1 MNSEAPFLDVESAH
15 FSMHSAEVDRARA
28 QSWYARTPYGL
39 AILRHA
45 EIGRLVK
52 DPRLIQGSARWPAHN
67 GVVEGPF
74 ATWWSRILLCRE
86 GTDHARLKRLVLPAF
101 SPRTLAPLGPAF
113 EDLAHGVIDD
123 FAARGHFEFMTEF
136 SEPYATRVITLLLG
150 IPDEDWR
157 KIADLA
163 SVMGL
168 ALGIRFRDELPRIDE
183 AVEAL
188 FDYVDTLIQSRRR
201 QPREDFLTQLVL
213 TSDEGDRLSDEELR
227 DMVVLLIFGGI
238 DTTRNQLS
246 LGIKLFLEHPA
257 QWDLLAAKPDL
268 AMQAVDEVMRLQPT
282 TTWVSREAA
291 EDFEFEG
298 LKISR
303 GTTVHL
309 FAAAA
314 GRDPDAYGSAEFD
327 ITQRRAP
334 HHGFGGGIHYCLGHA
349 VARSDMAVAL
359 RALSSRLTG
368 LTVEGQDSWLPD
380 SGNTGAIRLPLRFG
394 LRGSPRDAR
403 IEATPV

>member
-1 MNSEAPFLDVESAH
+1 VTSGAPFLDIESAD
-15 FSMHSAEVDRARA
+15 FSMHSAEVDRARTE
-28 QSWYARTPYGL
+28 SWYAYTPYGL

-67 GVVEGPF
+67 GVTEGPF

-86 GTDHARLKRLVLPAF
+86 GTDLARLKRLVLPAF
-101 SPRTLAPLGPAF
+101 SPRALAPLGPEFAR
-113 EDLAHGVIDD
+113 LAHNVIDE
-123 FAARGHFEFMTEF
+123 FAARGQFEFMAEF
-136 SEPYATRVITLLLG
+136 SEPYATRVVTYLLG

-168 ALGIRFRDELPRIDE
+168 ALGIRFREELPHIDT

-188 FDYVDTLIQSRRR
+188 FSYADKLILERRR
-201 QPREDFLTQLVL
+201 QPRGDFLSDLVL
-213 TSDEGDRLSDEELR
+213 ANEAGDRLSDEELR

-246 LGIKLFLEHPA
+246 LAIKLFLEHPQ
-257 QWDLLAAKPDL
+257 QWELLAHNPDL
-268 AMQAVDEVMRLQPT
+268 SPQAVEEVMRLQPT

-298 LKISR
+298 LKITR

-314 GRDPDAYGSAEFD
+314 GRDPDAYGTADFD
-327 ITQRRAP
+327 ISQRRTP

-359 RALSSRLTG
+359 RALSGRLTG
-368 LTVEGQDSWLPD
+368 LAVDGEAAWLPD

-394 LRGSPRDAR
+394 LRG
-403 IEATPV
+403 

>member
-1 MNSEAPFLDVESAH
+1 MTREAPFLDVERAE

-28 QSWYARTPYGL
+28 QSWYAQTPYGL
-39 AILRHA
+39 AVLRHA
-45 EIGRLVK
+45 EIGRLVR

-67 GVVEGPF
+67 GVTEGPF
-74 ATWWSRILLCRE
+74 AVWWSRILLCRE
-86 GTDHARLKRLVLPAF
+86 GADHARLKRLVLPAF

-113 EDLAHGVIDD
+113 ERLAHSVIDE
-123 FAARGHFEFMTEF
+123 FSARGRFEFMTEF
-136 SEPYATRVITLLLG
+136 SEPYATRVVTLLLG

-168 ALGIRFRDELPRIDE
+168 ALGIRFREELPHIDA

-188 FDYVDTLIQSRRR
+188 FAYADQLILERRR
-201 QPREDFLTQLVL
+201 QPRGDFLSELVL
-213 TSDEGDRLSDEELR
+213 ANEAGDRLSDEELR

-246 LGIKLFLEHPA
+246 LAIKLFLEHPQ
-257 QWDLLAAKPDL
+257 QWELLARNPDL
-268 AMQAVDEVMRLQPT
+268 APQAVEEVMRLHPT

-298 LKISR
+298 LQIQR

-314 GRDPDAYGSAEFD
+314 GRDPDAYGTADFD
-327 ITQRRAP
+327 ISQRRAP

-359 RALSSRLTG
+359 RALSARLIALALDGEAT
-368 LTVEGQDSWLPD
+368 WLPD

-394 LRGSPRDAR
+394 LRG
-403 IEATPV
+403 

>member
-1 MNSEAPFLDVESAH
+1 MNTEAPFLDVESVD
-15 FSMHSAEVDRARA
+15 FSMHSTEVDRARA

-39 AILRHA
+39 AVLRHA

-67 GVVEGPF
+67 GVNTGPF

-113 EDLAHGVIDD
+113 ERLAHDVIDE
-123 FAARGHFEFMTEF
+123 FSARGKFEFMTEF
-136 SEPYATRVITLLLG
+136 SEPYATRVVTLLLG
-150 IPDEDWR
+150 IPDGDWR

-168 ALGIRFRDELPRIDE
+168 ALGIRFREELPQIDA

-188 FDYVDTLIQSRRR
+188 FAYADELILERRR
-201 QPREDFLTQLVL
+201 QPRGDFLSELVL
-213 TSDEGDRLSDEELR
+213 AHEAGDRLSNEELR

-246 LGIKLFLEHPA
+246 LAMKLFLDHPR
-257 QWDLLAAKPDL
+257 QWELLASNPEL
-268 AMQAVDEVMRLQPT
+268 APQAVEEVMRLQPT

-298 LKISR
+298 LQISR

-359 RALSSRLTG
+359 RALSGRLCG
-368 LTVEGQDSWLPD
+368 LAVDGAATWLPD
-380 SGNTGAIRLPLRFG
+380 SGNTGAVRLPLRFG
-394 LRGSPRDAR
+394 LRA
-403 IEATPV
+403 